1 MIAGCSKRKISNWTN
16 LPTFTNQFLSTLEI
30 NTQSYKPG
38 VQDHYKIT
46 ILLDEQQTNLN
57 IRWST
62 AHSSL
67 TTSAIA
73 KFLSKT
79 FNKKAATR
87 PLFSIYSTKI
97 NMHMLPTLVITIINI
112 LNPPNASNASLNSKT
127 SKTLVSIQTG

>member
-1 MIAGCSKRKISNWTN
+1 MIAGCNKRKISNWTN

-38 VQDHYKIT
+38 VQDQFKIT
-46 ILLDEQQTNLN
+46 ILLDVQQTNLN
-57 IRWST
+57 ISRSN

-67 TTSAIA
+67 ITSVIA

-79 FNKKAATR
+79 FNKKAVTR
-87 PLFSIYSTKI
+87 PLFSICSTKI
-97 NMHMLPTLVITIINI
+97 NMNTQLTLVITIMNI
-112 LNPPNASNASLNSKT
+112 LNPLNASNASLNSKT